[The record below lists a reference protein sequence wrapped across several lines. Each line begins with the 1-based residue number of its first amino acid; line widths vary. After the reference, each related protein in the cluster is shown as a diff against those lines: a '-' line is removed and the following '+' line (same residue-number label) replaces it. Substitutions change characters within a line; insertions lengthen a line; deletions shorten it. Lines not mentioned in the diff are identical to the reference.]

1 MRASTMKTAFLG
13 IMMASILPF
22 AACSDDSDTPTSP
35 TQPGPPV
42 STPAPDPPAPPPP
55 TPTPTPEPPPTPPP
69 SDGTTVTVS
78 GVISNFSRFGEG
90 DMNVRFRIND
100 FLMVEADANTAV
112 REGSMDSNTTSL
124 RLGQAVTV
132 TGSQTNGTVH
142 ASRIV
147 IDSQ

>member
-1 MRASTMKTAFLG
+1 MRASTIKNAFLG
-13 IMMASILPF
+13 IMMASILPL
-22 AACSDDSDTPTSP
+22 AACSDDNDTPTSP
-35 TQPGPPV
+35 TQSGPPV
-42 STPAPDPPAPPPP
+42 STPAPDPTPAPP
-55 TPTPTPEPPPTPPP
+55 TPTPDPKPSPPP

-112 REGSMDSNTTSL
+112 REGSMDSNTSSL

-132 TGSQTNGTVH
+132 TGSQINGTVH
-142 ASRIV
+142 ASKIV